1 MLPSNFSHFLLTM
14 QVKKSGLTEGLAFTF
29 RQLNKGG
36 GPSKMRE
43 RFKEEFQSRYGE
55 GLSDEELRVA
65 AREEMVGRM
74 QAQLKEE
81 GIDVNGVTGVM
92 EEMSKRNRELFKLP
106 PYVLY
111 VSRAFSTLEG
121 IGLSVDGDYSILQQ
135 CYPYLSKRLL
145 SDNSPRSKSALKLML
160 FGGSNSVGAAE
171 GGMFSPSKF
180 LEMSDGL
187 ASYTTAVS
195 DADKIEGAKQAQNAL
210 ADVVLDPNGNYLQE
224 LLLEEAAKLTDAAL
238 RDQFVKLKNS
248 VPGRLI
254 KTALRTPRDLVRRF
268 VPESLQPLA
277 LPFSLPYE
285 VASGLVR
292 AASKDAS
299 DEASLKT
306 IGSMWDSVAPQLR
319 AAISDNLSIP
329 STEVPTSLAS
339 GLSKV
344 PAPSTAK
351 SSDVD
356 TIMAAPRALAKAA
369 REIQKQISDPKSTL
383 RIAVDDP
390 NFRQR
395 LPVVG
400 TLGRKFGAILLERT
414 AERLTS
420 ESLNARNHKDTG
432 IVQITGSA
440 SSVEQNGSEEAH
452 TIVVER
458 LLSLSASA
466 ATSIAQVVSPS
477 YAFQN
482 AEAASKSSD

>member
-1 MLPSNFSHFLLTM
+1 
-14 QVKKSGLTEGLAFTF
+14 
-29 RQLNKGG
+29 
-36 GPSKMRE
+36 MRE

-55 GLSDEELRVA
+55 GLSDEELRAA

-74 QAQLKEE
+74 EAQLKEE

-160 FGGSNSVGAAE
+160 FGGSNSAGAAE

-180 LEMSDGL
+180 IEMSDGL

-195 DADKIEGAKQAQNAL
+195 DADKIEGARQAQNAL
-210 ADVVLDPNGNYLQE
+210 ADVVLDPKGNYLQE

-238 RDQFVKLKNS
+238 RDQFMKLKNS
-248 VPGRLI
+248 VPGRLV

-292 AASKDAS
+292 AASKDAN

-306 IGSMWDSVAPQLR
+306 IGSMWESVAPQLR
-319 AAISDNLSIP
+319 AAISDNLSITP
-329 STEVPTSLAS
+329 AEASLAT
-339 GLSKV
+339 GIPKL
-344 PAPSTAK
+344 PAPATARSTDA
-351 SSDVD
+351 D

-369 REIQKQISDPKSTL
+369 REIQKQISDPTSTL
-383 RIAVDDP
+383 RVAVDDP

-400 TLGRKFGAILLERT
+400 TLGRKFGAILLERA

-420 ESLNARNHKDTG
+420 ESSNVRNHKDTG

-440 SSVEQNGSEEAH
+440 SSVEQSGEDEAH
-452 TIVVER
+452 TIVLER
-458 LLSLSASA
+458 LLTLSASA
-466 ATSIAQVVSPS
+466 ANTIAQVVTPS
-477 YAFQN
+477 YAFQK
-482 AEAASKSSD
+482 ADTIPTSSD